1 MSRSW
6 AQAAMTTGFLSV
18 EAMEQASVLCAAVIV
33 AASVVVSDGRCLTKS
48 RQNVY
53 AFQNDK
59 WGQVKENAQ
68 SEGWFRRNLRCSRS
82 TYETIVQ
89 RVADKWC
96 YVHERLHHNTVFGID
111 DRVAMALLHHN
122 TVFGIDDRVAMAL
135 QYLTHADGYDPTAE
149 IFGIS
154 KTRAYMYVCQV
165 VLFVNK
171 CFLSRTVRL
180 PNDSAEWEEIR
191 RGFEMKAGFPNCY
204 GALDGSLIPIKRFA
218 DFDGWYCRKGFPAF
232 NMQAVV
238 DDKLRFRSYSLRSGS
253 QNDKSLFNHS
263 RFGRTCHKVVPVGD
277 CFVGDTGYKL
287 YEHIMTPYPIL
298 SHMSDEDRAVLRF
311 VEDTF
316 RIHQTVFLHDTPEQM
331 AALITCTL
339 VLHNWFIDLDDY
351 EVDDDDT
358 TNKENWMYIGGDD
371 IYPHEL
377 HLIDGEQA
385 ESARSKIRDYLF
397 KNVDID

>member
-33 AASVVVSDGRCLTKS
+33 AASVVVSDGRCMAKS

-53 AFQNDK
+53 AFRNNK

-111 DRVAMALLHHN
+111 DRVAMALH
-122 TVFGIDDRVAMAL
+122 
-135 QYLTHADGYDPTAE
+135 YLTHADGYDQTAE
-149 IFGIS
+149 IFGTS

-165 VLFVNK
+165 VLVVNK

-180 PNDSAEWEEIR
+180 PNNSAEWEEIR

-204 GALDGSLIPIKRFA
+204 GTLDGSLIPIKRFA
-218 DFDGWYCRKGFPAF
+218 DFDG
-232 NMQAVV
+232 
-238 DDKLRFRSYSLRSGS
+238 
-253 QNDKSLFNHS
+253 
-263 RFGRTCHKVVPVGD
+263 
-277 CFVGDTGYKL
+277 
-287 YEHIMTPYPIL
+287 
-298 SHMSDEDRAVLRF
+298 
-311 VEDTF
+311 
-316 RIHQTVFLHDTPEQM
+316 
-331 AALITCTL
+331 
-339 VLHNWFIDLDDY
+339 
-351 EVDDDDT
+351 
-358 TNKENWMYIGGDD
+358 
-371 IYPHEL
+371 
-377 HLIDGEQA
+377 
-385 ESARSKIRDYLF
+385 
-397 KNVDID
+397 